1 MSLESQI
8 TEDLKNAMKEKN
20 QLTLDVIRQLKSQ
33 IKYYQI
39 EKKTE
44 VLSDEDWFS
53 VIKKMIKQRNDSIQQ
68 YTDAGR
74 NDLAEKEKLEN
85 AVLMKYLPAQM
96 SQEELKKII
105 QEVIKENGFSEKKQ
119 MGQAIKLTL
128 AKTAGRADGKDIQT
142 MIASF
147 LK

>member
-20 QLTLDVIRQLKSQ
+20 HLTLDVIRQLKSQ

-96 SQEELKKII
+96 SQEELRKII
-105 QEVIKENGFSEKKQ
+105 EEVIKENGFSEKKQ